1 MKLWKK
7 LSVVTVTVLSAATL
21 ASGAAIIYR
30 SVQYNQEKTMES
42 GRQQLESTAYAL
54 SRELEYG
61 PLEGHGAATKNAYV
75 NYLLKKYG
83 ADRYILIENDAVICN
98 ETPFEL
104 VNPGDERWNRKEGYG
119 IIQKRGEQYILIIVT
134 RIPATGSNFNL
145 LFVKDIYSLY
155 QAMIEKN

>member
-83 ADRYILIENDAVICN
+83 ADRYILIENDAVI
-98 ETPFEL
+98 
-104 VNPGDERWNRKEGYG
+104 GR
-119 IIQKRGEQYILIIVT
+119 ILIRVWPLSGIGF
-134 RIPATGSNFNL
+134 I
-145 LFVKDIYSLY
+145 K
-155 QAMIEKN
+155 

>member
-54 SRELEYG
+54 SRVLEYG
-61 PLEGHGAATKNAYV
+61 PLEGLCAAAKNAYV
-75 NYLLKKYG
+75 EYLLKKLG
-83 ADRYILIENDAVICN
+83 ADRYILVENDEVICD
-98 ETPFEL
+98 ETTFEL
-104 VNPGDERWNRKEGYG
+104 VDLVGERWNRKESYG
-119 IIQKRGEQYILIIVT
+119 
-134 RIPATGSNFNL
+134 
-145 LFVKDIYSLY
+145 DI
-155 QAMIEKN
+155 E